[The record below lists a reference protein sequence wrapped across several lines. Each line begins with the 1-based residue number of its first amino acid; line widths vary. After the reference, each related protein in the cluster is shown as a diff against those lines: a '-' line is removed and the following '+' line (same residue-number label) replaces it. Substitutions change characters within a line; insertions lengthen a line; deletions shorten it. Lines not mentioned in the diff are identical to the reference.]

1 MNETERRTGRRDG
14 QSGDLTG
21 ELLAEMYRNV
31 TMGAESLA
39 AVVPKIR
46 EEQLMS
52 SVTGQMEQYADFA
65 RQTEKLMRLRSE
77 EPKEQGF
84 FKKAMTKGGI
94 MMNLLFDPSEK
105 NICDM
110 IAKGT
115 RMGAETLQDRLEEFE
130 ARGCSEESAELC
142 RDILTFEEEE
152 VIRAEHMS
160 RQMES

>member
-1 MNETERRTGRRDG
+1 
-14 QSGDLTG
+14 
-21 ELLAEMYRNV
+21 
-31 TMGAESLA
+31 
-39 AVVPKIR
+39 
-46 EEQLMS
+46 MS

-84 FKKAMTKGGI
+84 LKKAATKGGI
-94 MMNLLFDPSEK
+94 MMNRLLDPSEK

-115 RMGAETLQDRLEEFE
+115 RTGAEQLQDKMEELE
-130 ARGCSEESAELC
+130 ARGCAEEVSELC

-152 VIRAEHMS
+152 VVRAEQLS
-160 RQMES
+160 RQMEG